1 MVYMCIC
8 GIFGREI
15 TKYTVLAN
23 PTYMHRIN
31 IVLANPTYMHRIYIW
46 FWSTIDINSSVARL
60 IVIN

>member
-15 TKYTVLAN
+15 TKYT
-23 PTYMHRIN
+23 
-31 IVLANPTYMHRIYIW
+31 VLANPTYMHRIYIW